1 MNPSIARYR
10 DELEDLCRRYHV
22 RRLELFGSAVSSE
35 VDEDTSDLDFLVTFE
50 DLEPRIY
57 ADAYLG
63 FYEGLTALFKRR
75 IDLVS
80 ASAITN
86 PYFLESI
93 ERSREKL
100 YAA

>member
-1 MNPSIARYR
+1 MARYR
-10 DELEDLCRRYHV
+10 DELEDLCCRYHV
-22 RRLELFGSAVSSE
+22 RRLELFGSAASGEFDS
-35 VDEDTSDLDFLVTFE
+35 DTSDLDFLVTFE
-50 DLEPRIY
+50 ELEPASY

-63 FYEGLTALFKRR
+63 FYESLTALFDRR

-80 ASAITN
+80 ATAITN

-93 ERSREKL
+93 QRNRETL